1 MRLGMIKFFLALIA
15 IAVATLIGAFVVAAF
30 TL

>member
-1 MRLGMIKFFLALIA
+1 MARFFLVLIM
-15 IAVATLIGAFVVAAF
+15 IAVATLIGAFVYLAF